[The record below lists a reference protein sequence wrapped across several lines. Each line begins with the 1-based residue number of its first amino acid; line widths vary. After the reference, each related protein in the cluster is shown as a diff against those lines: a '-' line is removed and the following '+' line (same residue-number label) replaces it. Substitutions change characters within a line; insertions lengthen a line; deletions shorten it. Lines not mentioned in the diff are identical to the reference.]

1 MDLLFILLVL
11 GVFVFSDVVKK
22 KKQSRST
29 DTDAM
34 TQDDMDDYYGIHID
48 WGDPMGTT
56 EERER
61 ERETLS
67 KQPEPMVKEPTTVS
81 SSEPTPVL
89 AVQSYPMVEE
99 DRPVMKP
106 MTPSKPTMGIQQKKR
121 SITAKQA
128 KQGIIWSVVLDRPK
142 ALKRMYGR

>member
-48 WGDPMGTT
+48 WGDPMGTA
-56 EERER
+56 EEREGD
-61 ERETLS
+61 TLS
-67 KQPEPMVKEPTTVS
+67 RQSETMVKEPVLAPKP
-81 SSEPTPVL
+81 EPTPVL